1 MCIDCLSNIDYLQVY
16 WICIQLNEC
25 EVFCI
30 ISLVCHR
37 TLVQTRLTWNVNMD
51 NNFKTREFLN
61 KTSYLL
67 TSENVTLL
75 NYEKHSFVVSLGYE
89 SCRGDI

>member
-1 MCIDCLSNIDYLQVY
+1 MCIACSSNIDYLQVY

-37 TLVQTRLTWNVNMD
+37 TLVQTRLTWIWIWIIIL
-51 NNFKTREFLN
+51 RQ
-61 KTSYLL
+61 
-67 TSENVTLL
+67 
-75 NYEKHSFVVSLGYE
+75 E
-89 SCRGDI
+89 SS